1 MLRSLAM
8 AAKKTSKKPS
18 KSDFIR
24 QQPAE
29 MSVADVIAAGKAAGL
44 KFTSSLVYSLRSP
57 KSASTKKGVAKK
69 PAPKKGAAKNVKV
82 VTKRSTLPKKT
93 TTPKKTST
101 VNKAEFVRANSDLS
115 PRAIVE
121 KAKAE
126 GVELSV
132 TYVYNVRGGDKT
144 AAKKKT
150 AKKGTASKQPTPSS
164 TATKTRAVT
173 KPTASNGS
181 RPSGSVE
188 DLLRAAASELGL
200 GRAIEILEGERAR
213 VRAVLGG

>member
-1 MLRSLAM
+1 M

-132 TYVYNVRGGDKT
+132 TYVYNVRGQDK
-144 AAKKKT
+144 AISNKKARASKKT
-150 AKKGTASKQPTPSS
+150 SS
-164 TATKTRAVT
+164 TSTL
-173 KPTASNGS
+173 KPVSNGT
-181 RPSGSVE
+181 RPSGTVE
-188 DLLRAAASELGL
+188 DLLKAAASELGL
-200 GRAIEILEGERAR
+200 GRAIEILQGERAR
-213 VRAVLGG
+213 VHKVMGG